1 MKRFGISS
9 LLLLASL
16 LRPAATDAQIYAK
29 LNGLYALVG
38 VVNPAVEFR
47 LTDHSAF
54 QTEFVYSPWKSINV
68 DGQSKPMH
76 FGIFLNEYRYY
87 FRGYAR
93 GWYVGGNAGMM
104 AFRMSKPYIE
114 NWGIHLENRYSKGYG
129 FMFGACAGYERIF
142 RERWVFDVFFGWSW
156 MTSFYNGY
164 DLDGRTQM
172 EPHRP
177 VQPLHPDP
185 FNGSSEWYP
194 NKIGISIGIRI
205 YDPELHRQRS
215 ETRRLRKAAR
225 SAASYGK
232 TPACRP
238 RFPNVASRTGRVRK
252 RVKMTAPTCQK
263 GHRVCQNP
271 FGISIVGI
279 PHRKQK
285 NGSVRPCG
293 RTAAAP
299 NRNRENFSTNVKL
312 KIVEL

>member
-76 FGIFLNEYRYY
+76 FGI
-87 FRGYAR
+87 
-93 GWYVGGNAGMM
+93 
-104 AFRMSKPYIE
+104 
-114 NWGIHLENRYSKGYG
+114 
-129 FMFGACAGYERIF
+129 YERIF
-142 RERWVFDVFFGWSW
+142 RKRWVFDVFFGWSW

-232 TPACRP
+232 TPAADRGSRMSRP
-238 RFPNVASRTGRVRK
+238 VPAAS
-252 RVKMTAPTCQK
+252 
-263 GHRVCQNP
+263 
-271 FGISIVGI
+271 
-279 PHRKQK
+279 
-285 NGSVRPCG
+285 GSV
-293 RTAAAP
+293 
-299 NRNRENFSTNVKL
+299 SK
-312 KIVEL
+312 

>member
-104 AFRMSKPYIE
+104 AFRMSKPVTAKATDSCSVLVRAT
-114 NWGIHLENRYSKGYG
+114 NG
-129 FMFGACAGYERIF
+129 FSASG
-142 RERWVFDVFFGWSW
+142 
-156 MTSFYNGY
+156 
-164 DLDGRTQM
+164 
-172 EPHRP
+172 
-177 VQPLHPDP
+177 
-185 FNGSSEWYP
+185 GSS
-194 NKIGISIGIRI
+194 
-205 YDPELHRQRS
+205 
-215 ETRRLRKAAR
+215 TCF
-225 SAASYGK
+225 SA
-232 TPACRP
+232 
-238 RFPNVASRTGRVRK
+238 GR
-252 RVKMTAPTCQK
+252 
-263 GHRVCQNP
+263 G
-271 FGISIVGI
+271 
-279 PHRKQK
+279 
-285 NGSVRPCG
+285 
-293 RTAAAP
+293 
-299 NRNRENFSTNVKL
+299 
-312 KIVEL
+312 

>member
-142 RERWVFDVFFGWSW
+142 RKRWVFDVFFGWSW
-156 MTSFYNGY
+156 MTSFYNGRPHA
-164 DLDGRTQM
+164 DGAAPPRTTAAPRSLQRFVGVVSQQDRHLDRHPHLRSRAAQAAKRNPTSAQGGPQRRIVRENAGR
-172 EPHRP
+172 
-177 VQPLHPDP
+177 
-185 FNGSSEWYP
+185 
-194 NKIGISIGIRI
+194 
-205 YDPELHRQRS
+205 
-215 ETRRLRKAAR
+215 
-225 SAASYGK
+225 
-232 TPACRP
+232 RP

-299 NRNRENFSTNVKL
+299 NRNRENFSTNVKP

>member
-142 RERWVFDVFFGWSW
+142 RKRWVFDVFFGWSW

-164 DLDGRTQM
+164 DLDGRTPPRTTAAPRSLQRFVGVVSQQDRHLDRH
-172 EPHRP
+172 PHLRSRAAQAAKRNP
-177 VQPLHPDP
+177 TSAQGGPQR
-185 FNGSSEWYP
+185 
-194 NKIGISIGIRI
+194 RI
-205 YDPELHRQRS
+205 VRENAGR
-215 ETRRLRKAAR
+215 
-225 SAASYGK
+225 
-232 TPACRP
+232 RP
-238 RFPNVASRTGRVRK
+238 RFSNVASRTGRVRK
-252 RVKMTAPTCQK
+252 RVKMTAPICQK

-293 RTAAAP
+293 RTAGAP
-299 NRNRENFSTNVKL
+299 NRNRENFSTNVKP

>member
-114 NWGIHLENRYSKGYG
+114 NWRLKFENRYCKGYG
-129 FMFGACAGYERIF
+129 MMIGLCAGYEYQF
-142 RERWVFDVFFGWSW
+142 GERWLLDAYVGWAW
-156 MTSFYNGY
+156 MDSHYNGY
-164 DLDGRTQM
+164 SFDGEIDM
-172 EPHRP
+172 NPHRP
-177 VQPLHPDP
+177 VQPKHPDP

-194 NKIGISIGIRI
+194 NKIGVSIGYRI
-205 YDPELHRQRS
+205 FQPKR
-215 ETRRLRKAAR
+215 
-225 SAASYGK
+225 K
-232 TPACRP
+232 TPD
-238 RFPNVASRTGRVRK
+238 
-252 RVKMTAPTCQK
+252 
-263 GHRVCQNP
+263 
-271 FGISIVGI
+271 
-279 PHRKQK
+279 
-285 NGSVRPCG
+285 
-293 RTAAAP
+293 
-299 NRNRENFSTNVKL
+299 L
-312 KIVEL
+312 

>member
-93 GWYVGGNAGMM
+93 GLVRGRQCGHDG
-104 AFRMSKPYIE
+104 FPHVETLHRELGHPPRKP
-114 NWGIHLENRYSKGYG
+114 YSKGYG

-194 NKIGISIGIRI
+194 NKIGISI
-205 YDPELHRQRS
+205 
-215 ETRRLRKAAR
+215 
-225 SAASYGK
+225 
-232 TPACRP
+232 
-238 RFPNVASRTGRVRK
+238 
-252 RVKMTAPTCQK
+252 
-263 GHRVCQNP
+263 
-271 FGISIVGI
+271 
-279 PHRKQK
+279 
-285 NGSVRPCG
+285 
-293 RTAAAP
+293 
-299 NRNRENFSTNVKL
+299 
-312 KIVEL
+312 